1 MANHAFLVLTGMAI
15 AFSCHVAEG
24 SAPPSGPVQLVGGSA
39 GLTANSAAA
48 GDGLR
53 LNFRGAPVDVVLD
66 YLSKAAGL
74 IFVSQGEPKGDVDLW
89 SDSPVSKNKAVEL
102 LNIALQQSGSAAI
115 QNGRIVTI
123 LSPGEAKL
131 HHLAVRLGSDPD
143 QIPITG
149 QLVTQVIPVRFVEVS
164 KLVKDLQ
171 PLVPKEATLIA
182 NESANSIVVTDKQY
196 NIHKLAIIIKAID
209 SSAED
214 PTTLRIFPLHNASP
228 SEMVELLAE
237 LFPDQTSA
245 QDGAPPFP
253 GGGGPPGFP
262 GGDPGGGGQENGGAE
277 ASGSGTQGERLRK
290 RTRVLAVAEGRTSA
304 VAVVA
309 AESMIGQIEKIIT
322 ELDANPKG
330 KQGVTVLR
338 ASNTSPQALK
348 QVLKDIFNKNNS
360 GNSRNDSTSNDA
372 LAARSTAQT
381 QQSQQRGA
389 GSTTGSG
396 GGSGTGAARAQ

>member
-1 MANHAFLVLTGMAI
+1 MAI

-24 SAPPSGPVQLVGGSA
+24 SAPPSGPEQLVGGA
-39 GLTANSAAA
+39 DGLTANSAAA
-48 GDGLR
+48 VDGLR

-74 IFVSQGEPKGDVDLW
+74 IFVSQGEPKGNVDLW

-123 LSPGEAKL
+123 LSPEEAKL
-131 HHLAVRLGSDPD
+131 HHMAVRLGSDPD

-149 QLVTQVIPVRFVEVS
+149 QLVTQVIPVRFVEVA

-214 PTTLRIFPLHNASP
+214 PTTLRIFPLYNASP
-228 SEMVELLAE
+228 SEMVDLLAE

-253 GGGGPPGFP
+253 GGGGPGGFPDRGP
-262 GGDPGGGGQENGGAE
+262 GGDGIPGGNPGQGNGGAD

-330 KQGVTVLR
+330 KQVVTVLR

-348 QVLKDIFNKNNS
+348 QVLKDIFSKNSS
-360 GNSRNDSTSNDA
+360 GNSRNDSTSNDP

-381 QQSQQRGA
+381 QQSQQSSAASRAGSGLGSSGA
-389 GSTTGSG
+389 GS
-396 GGSGTGAARAQ
+396 GAARAQ